1 LLFVLTCR
9 DKPNSLD
16 LRMATRED
24 HIAYVRQNFEAG
36 IVKLGGPFLDAEGQM
51 CGSMLIVETYDAA
64 GAQAFSA
71 GDPYTKAGL
80 FESVEI
86 RGYRVVTGG
95 LAT

>member
-1 LLFVLTCR
+1 
-9 DKPNSLD
+9 
-16 LRMATRED
+16 
-24 HIAYVRQNFEAG
+24 
-36 IVKLGGPFLDAEGQM
+36 
-51 CGSMLIVETYDAA
+51 MLIVETHDAA

-86 RGYRVVTGG
+86 RGFRVVTGG